1 MSAATIVSG
10 IRTTLE
16 GSLRYRG
23 REGQWAYVL
32 NRVSGLGTLLF
43 LALHI
48 LDTATVYFVPSLYD
62 HAIALYRS
70 TAFMLGEIALV
81 AAVLFHGL
89 NGYKIIYFDLRPSR
103 WTERN
108 QARAFWL
115 VTGLTTALWLPA
127 AASMGRSLYLHNIC
141 RCPPPEAAAFV
152 LPRWAEAGIAL
163 ALGVSLIVL
172 LRAARGSLPAAGSRP
187 NFETGMWLFMR
198 GSGILLVPLVW
209 IHVLINDVLVGV
221 HAIDLNYV
229 ALRWAT
235 LGWQVYD
242 IALLAFTFAHGM
254 NGLHGVLMDYVHAPA
269 ARRRIAYILLGAWAL
284 WTIIGGVAIVG
295 GVRAV

>member
-1 MSAATIVSG
+1 MSATTAIPG
-10 IRTTLE
+10 LRTTLE

-32 NRVSGLGTLLF
+32 NRVSGLATLLF
-43 LALHI
+43 LAIHI
-48 LDTATVYFVPSLYD
+48 LDTATVYFLPSLYD

-70 TAFMLGEIALV
+70 TPFMVGEIGLV

-108 QARAFWL
+108 QARAFWWVL
-115 VTGLTTALWLPA
+115 GLSVALWLPA
-127 AASMGRSLYLHNIC
+127 AFSMGRSLYLNNIC
-141 RCPPPEAAAFV
+141 RCPPPGSSAFV
-152 LPRWAEAGIAL
+152 FPGWADPVIVLAL
-163 ALGVSLIVL
+163 AASAVVL
-172 LRAARGSLPAAGSRP
+172 LRAARGSLPSGGVRP
-187 NFETGMWLFMR
+187 NLETGMWLFMR

-221 HAIDLNYV
+221 HAIDLDYV

-235 LGWQVYD
+235 LGWQAYD
-242 IALLAFTFAHGM
+242 IALLGFTFAHGIY
-254 NGLHGVLMDYVHAPA
+254 GLRGVLLDYVHSDV
-269 ARRRIAYILLGAWAL
+269 ARRRISYGLLGAWVV
-284 WTIIGGVAIVG
+284 WTVIGGIAIVA
-295 GVRAV
+295 GVRAE